1 MSIFLYLIFK
11 KQSNYEK
18 KYLLLFIVALLF
30 SQINFSQSNSG
41 IYFPISDAER
51 NQKCSYFTNAFNQK
65 PKEIR
70 FSIVKEGNQL
80 FLSTNDKN
88 WFAAVFKNSG
98 DGVAIDVVSKSI
110 YDCNKDFEDSQI
122 KGILLQPVFAQ
133 QLLRGFKKSAN
144 STNFK
149 TLVGS
154 IPKELQNDELEFNI
168 LFLNNKALCRY
179 QTIYNLESFPWDL
192 LDMGVYLDSL
202 TYKDKK
208 ITTSDKFITK
218 YKTLKFI
225 IPFQKNK
232 YEYLS
237 EDIKPLYDSLKLTDF
252 TIKKINVKAYSSI
265 EGSLERNI
273 ELQEKRANSII
284 KSLQTF
290 QQPNIITEISTS
302 ENWVEFLNDISK
314 TNYKDFKELS
324 KREIK
329 QKVVGNISSDLE
341 KYLKNHRKAV
351 IILELEKKDKYK
363 NMSKE
368 ELVDTFNQLILDENV
383 EEALVIQNSICE
395 RLKEENSPE
404 LLSKLTV
411 PKQLKFIP
419 ILTKNSVFKYILN
432 VSYAK
437 IVFDELKVLEKLDP
451 KNYQIKYNLV
461 VMKFFIWRYNW
472 EEIKE
477 NDFKA
482 EILELKK
489 FGIKQ
494 NLIDRMLV
502 NFHIVKAEKNMKERK
517 YEAKDDSVDFISETY
532 DNFTL
537 SSFDYVSLAQFLTFY
552 ANTDEA
558 IDLLEEKVK
567 EITIDEDLLFYYLN
581 LTLIDEYEVASKNYR
596 TIMLNAI
603 EINKQRF
610 CKLFDP
616 SNDGGVTFQLLKNK
630 FLKTTYCENC
640 IKN

>member
-1 MSIFLYLIFK
+1 MK
-11 KQSNYEK
+11 K
-18 KYLLLFIVALLF
+18 KYFLLFIVALLF

-51 NQKCSYFTNAFNQK
+51 NQKCSYFTNAFHQK
-65 PKEIR
+65 PKEVR

-122 KGILLQPVFAQ
+122 KGTLLQPVFAQ
-133 QLLRGFKKSAN
+133 QLLRGFKKSEK
-144 STNFK
+144 SGNFQ

-208 ITTSDKFITK
+208 ITSTDKFVTK

-232 YEYLS
+232 YEYVS

-252 TIKKINVKAYSSI
+252 TIKKINIKAYSSI
-265 EGSLERNI
+265 EGSLERNL

-324 KREIK
+324 KSEIK
-329 QKVVGNISSDLE
+329 QKVVGNVSSDLE

-368 ELVDTFNQLILDENV
+368 KLVDTFNQLILNENID
-383 EEALVIQNSICE
+383 EALVVQNSIFE
-395 RLKEENSPE
+395 KLKEENSPE

-411 PKQLKFIP
+411 PKQLKFML
-419 ILTKNSVFKYILN
+419 ILTKNTVFKYLLN

-451 KNYQIKYNLV
+451 KNYQIKYNLM

-477 NDFKA
+477 NDFKT
-482 EILELKK
+482 EILDLKK
-489 FGIKQ
+489 
-494 NLIDRMLV
+494 
-502 NFHIVKAEKNMKERK
+502 
-517 YEAKDDSVDFISETY
+517 
-532 DNFTL
+532 
-537 SSFDYVSLAQFLTFY
+537 
-552 ANTDEA
+552 
-558 IDLLEEKVK
+558 
-567 EITIDEDLLFYYLN
+567 
-581 LTLIDEYEVASKNYR
+581 
-596 TIMLNAI
+596 
-603 EINKQRF
+603 
-610 CKLFDP
+610 
-616 SNDGGVTFQLLKNK
+616 
-630 FLKTTYCENC
+630 
-640 IKN
+640 

>member
-1 MSIFLYLIFK
+1 MKKHLHFLF
-11 KQSNYEK
+11 
-18 KYLLLFIVALLF
+18 FVALLY
-30 SQINFSQSNSG
+30 SQINLSQSNSG

-51 NQKCSYFTNAFNQK
+51 NQKCTYFTNAFNQK
-65 PKEIR
+65 PKEVR
-70 FSIVKEGNQL
+70 FSIEKEGNQL
-80 FLSTNDKN
+80 FLSTNDKD

-122 KGILLQPVFAQ
+122 KGTLLQPVFAQ

-144 STNFK
+144 SINFQ

-168 LFLNNKALCRY
+168 LFLNNKTLCRY

-208 ITTSDKFITK
+208 INTSDKFVTK
-218 YKTLKFI
+218 YKTLKFV
-225 IPFQKNK
+225 IPFEKNK

-252 TIKKINVKAYSSI
+252 TIKTINIKAYSSI

-273 ELQEKRANSII
+273 ELQEKRAKSIV
-284 KSLQTF
+284 KSLQSF
-290 QQPNIITEISTS
+290 QQPNITTQISSS
-302 ENWVEFLNDISK
+302 ENWVEFLNDVTKSP
-314 TNYKDFKELS
+314 YKDLKNLS
-324 KREIK
+324 KIEIK
-329 QKVVGNISSDLE
+329 QKVVGNVSTDLE

-368 ELVDTFNQLILDENV
+368 TLVDTFNQLIVNENI
-383 EEALVIQNSICE
+383 EEALVVQNSIFD

-411 PKQLKFIP
+411 PKQLKFMP
-419 ILTKNSVFKYILN
+419 ILTKNTVFKYLLN

-437 IVFDELKVLEKLDP
+437 IVFDELKSLEKLDP

-482 EILELKK
+482 EILDLKK
-489 FGIKQ
+489 YGIKQ

-502 NFHIVKAEKNMKERK
+502 NFHIVKAEKNMKDKK
-517 YEAKDDSVDFISETY
+517 YEAKDESVDFILETY

-537 SSFDYVSLAQFLTFY
+537 SNFDYVSLAQFLTFY

-581 LTLIDEYEVASKNYR
+581 LTLIDEYAVASKNYR

-603 EINKQRF
+603 EINKKRF
-610 CKLFDP
+610 CKLFNA

-630 FLKTTYCENC
+630 YLKTTYCENC
-640 IKN
+640 TKN

>member
-1 MSIFLYLIFK
+1 MKKHLHFLF
-11 KQSNYEK
+11 
-18 KYLLLFIVALLF
+18 FVALLY
-30 SQINFSQSNSG
+30 SQINLSQSNSG

-51 NQKCSYFTNAFNQK
+51 NQKCTYFTNAFNQK
-65 PKEIR
+65 PKEVR

-80 FLSTNDKN
+80 FLSTNDKD

-122 KGILLQPVFAQ
+122 KGTLLQPVFAQ

-144 STNFK
+144 SINFQ

-168 LFLNNKALCRY
+168 LFLNNKTLCRY

-208 ITTSDKFITK
+208 INTSDKFVTK
-218 YKTLKFI
+218 YKTLKFV
-225 IPFQKNK
+225 IPFEKNK

-252 TIKKINVKAYSSI
+252 TIKTINIKAYSSI

-273 ELQEKRANSII
+273 ELQEKRAKSIV
-284 KSLQTF
+284 KSLQSF
-290 QQPNIITEISTS
+290 QQPNITTQISSS
-302 ENWVEFLNDISK
+302 ENWVEFLNDVTKSP
-314 TNYKDFKELS
+314 YKDLKNLS
-324 KREIK
+324 KIEIK
-329 QKVVGNISSDLE
+329 QKVVGNVSSDLE

-368 ELVDTFNQLILDENV
+368 TLVDTFNQLIVNENI
-383 EEALVIQNSICE
+383 EEALVVQNSIFD

-411 PKQLKFIP
+411 PKQLKFMP
-419 ILTKNSVFKYILN
+419 ILTKNTVFKYLLN

-437 IVFDELKVLEKLDP
+437 IVFDELKSLEKLDP
-451 KNYQIKYNLV
+451 KNYQIKYNLA

-482 EILELKK
+482 EILDLKK
-489 FGIKQ
+489 YGIKQ

-502 NFHIVKAEKNMKERK
+502 NFHIVKAEKNMKEKK
-517 YEAKDDSVDFISETY
+517 YEAKDDSVDFILETY

-537 SSFDYVSLAQFLTFY
+537 SNFDYVSLAQFLTFY

-581 LTLIDEYEVASKNYR
+581 LTLIDEYAVASKNYR

-603 EINKQRF
+603 EINKKRF
-610 CKLFDP
+610 CKLFNA

-630 FLKTTYCENC
+630 YLKTTYCENC
-640 IKN
+640 TKN

>member
-1 MSIFLYLIFK
+1 MKKKHLFLI
-11 KQSNYEK
+11 
-18 KYLLLFIVALLF
+18 IVALLF
-30 SQINFSQSNSG
+30 SKINFSQSNSG

-51 NQKCSYFTNAFNQK
+51 NQKCSYFTNAFHQK
-65 PKEIR
+65 PKEVR

-88 WFAAVFKNSG
+88 WFAALFKNSG

-110 YDCNKDFEDSQI
+110 YDCNKDYEDSQI
-122 KGILLQPVFAQ
+122 KGTLLQPVFAQ
-133 QLLRGFKKSAN
+133 QLLRGFKKSEN
-144 STNFK
+144 SGNFQ

-154 IPKELQNDELEFNI
+154 IPKELENAELEFNI
-168 LFLNNKALCRY
+168 LFLNNRTLCRY

-202 TYKDKK
+202 SYKDKK
-208 ITTSDKFITK
+208 ITTSDKFVTK

-225 IPFQKNK
+225 IPFEKNK
-232 YEYLS
+232 YEYVS

-252 TIKKINVKAYSSI
+252 TIKKINIKAYSSI
-265 EGSLERNI
+265 EGSLERNL

-314 TNYKDFKELS
+314 TKYKDFKELS
-324 KREIK
+324 KSEIK
-329 QKVVGNISSDLE
+329 QKVVGSVSSDLE

-351 IILELEKKDKYK
+351 VILELEKKDKYK

-368 ELVDTFNQLILDENV
+368 KLVETFNQLIIDENID
-383 EEALVIQNSICE
+383 EALVVQNSIFE

-411 PKQLKFIP
+411 PKQLKFMP
-419 ILTKNSVFKYILN
+419 ILTKNSVFKYLLN

-437 IVFDELKVLEKLDP
+437 IVFDELKFLEKLDP
-451 KNYQIKYNLV
+451 KNHQIKYNLA

-477 NDFKA
+477 NDFKT
-482 EILELKK
+482 EILDLKK
-489 FGIKQ
+489 FGVKQ
-494 NLIDRMLV
+494 NLINRMLV

-517 YEAKDDSVDFISETY
+517 YEAKDESVDFILETY
-532 DNFTL
+532 DNFEL
-537 SSFDYVSLAQFLTFY
+537 SNFDYVSLAQFLTFY

-581 LTLIDEYEVASKNYR
+581 LTLIDEYAVASKNYR

-603 EINKQRF
+603 EINKNRF
-610 CKLFDP
+610 CKLFNP

-630 FLKTTYCENC
+630 YLKTTYCENC
-640 IKN
+640 TKN

>member
-1 MSIFLYLIFK
+1 MKKHLQFLF
-11 KQSNYEK
+11 
-18 KYLLLFIVALLF
+18 FVALLY
-30 SQINFSQSNSG
+30 SQINLSQSNSG

-51 NQKCSYFTNAFNQK
+51 NQKCTYFTNAFNQK
-65 PKEIR
+65 PKEVR

-80 FLSTNDKN
+80 FLSTNDKD

-122 KGILLQPVFAQ
+122 KGTLLQPVFAQ

-144 STNFK
+144 SINFQ

-168 LFLNNKALCRY
+168 LFLNNKTLCRY

-208 ITTSDKFITK
+208 INTSDKFVTK
-218 YKTLKFI
+218 YKTLKFV
-225 IPFQKNK
+225 IPFEKNK

-252 TIKKINVKAYSSI
+252 TIKTINIKAYSSI

-273 ELQEKRANSII
+273 ELQEKRAKSIV
-284 KSLQTF
+284 KSLQSF
-290 QQPNIITEISTS
+290 QQPNITTQISSS
-302 ENWVEFLNDISK
+302 ENWVEFLNDVTKSP
-314 TNYKDFKELS
+314 YKDLKNLS
-324 KREIK
+324 KIEIK
-329 QKVVGNISSDLE
+329 QKVVGNVSSDLE

-368 ELVDTFNQLILDENV
+368 TLVDTFNQLIVNENI
-383 EEALVIQNSICE
+383 EEALVVQNSIFD

-411 PKQLKFIP
+411 PKQLKFMP
-419 ILTKNSVFKYILN
+419 ILTKNTVFKYLLN

-437 IVFDELKVLEKLDP
+437 IVFDELKSLEKLDT
-451 KNYQIKYNLV
+451 KNYQIKYNLA

-482 EILELKK
+482 EILDLKK
-489 FGIKQ
+489 YGIKQ

-502 NFHIVKAEKNMKERK
+502 NFHIVKAEKNMKDKK
-517 YEAKDDSVDFISETY
+517 YEAKDESVDFILETY

-537 SSFDYVSLAQFLTFY
+537 SNFDYVSLAQFLTFY

-581 LTLIDEYEVASKNYR
+581 LTLIDEYAVASKNYR

-603 EINKQRF
+603 EINKKRF
-610 CKLFDP
+610 CKLFNA

-630 FLKTTYCENC
+630 YLKTTYCENC
-640 IKN
+640 TKN

>member
-1 MSIFLYLIFK
+1 MKKHLQFLF
-11 KQSNYEK
+11 
-18 KYLLLFIVALLF
+18 FVALLY
-30 SQINFSQSNSG
+30 SQINLSQSNSG

-51 NQKCSYFTNAFNQK
+51 NQKCTYFTNAFNQK
-65 PKEIR
+65 PKEVR

-80 FLSTNDKN
+80 FLSTNDKD

-122 KGILLQPVFAQ
+122 KGTLLQPVFAQ

-144 STNFK
+144 SINFQ

-168 LFLNNKALCRY
+168 LFLNNKTLCRY

-208 ITTSDKFITK
+208 INTSDKFVTK
-218 YKTLKFI
+218 YKTLKFV
-225 IPFQKNK
+225 IPFEKNK

-252 TIKKINVKAYSSI
+252 TIKTINIKAYSSI

-273 ELQEKRANSII
+273 ELQEKRAKSIV
-284 KSLQTF
+284 KSLQSF
-290 QQPNIITEISTS
+290 QQPNITTQISSS
-302 ENWVEFLNDISK
+302 ENWVEFLNDVTKSP
-314 TNYKDFKELS
+314 YKDLKNLS
-324 KREIK
+324 KIEIK
-329 QKVVGNISSDLE
+329 QKVLGNVSSDLE

-368 ELVDTFNQLILDENV
+368 TLVDTFNQLIVNENI
-383 EEALVIQNSICE
+383 EEALVVQNSIFD

-411 PKQLKFIP
+411 PKQLKFMP
-419 ILTKNSVFKYILN
+419 ILTKNTVFKYLLN

-437 IVFDELKVLEKLDP
+437 IVFDELKSLEKLDT
-451 KNYQIKYNLV
+451 KNYQIKYNLA

-482 EILELKK
+482 EILDLKK
-489 FGIKQ
+489 YGIKQ

-502 NFHIVKAEKNMKERK
+502 NFHIVKAEKNMKDKK
-517 YEAKDDSVDFISETY
+517 YEAKDESVDFILETY

-537 SSFDYVSLAQFLTFY
+537 SNFDYVSLAQFLTFY

-581 LTLIDEYEVASKNYR
+581 LTLIDEYAVASKNYR

-603 EINKQRF
+603 EINKKRF
-610 CKLFDP
+610 CKLFNA

-630 FLKTTYCENC
+630 YLKTTYCENC
-640 IKN
+640 TKN

>member
-1 MSIFLYLIFK
+1 MKKHLHFLF
-11 KQSNYEK
+11 
-18 KYLLLFIVALLF
+18 FVALLY
-30 SQINFSQSNSG
+30 SQINLSQSNSG

-51 NQKCSYFTNAFNQK
+51 NQKCTYFTNAFNQK
-65 PKEIR
+65 PKEVR

-80 FLSTNDKN
+80 FLSTNDKD

-122 KGILLQPVFAQ
+122 KGTLLQPVFAQ

-144 STNFK
+144 SINFQ

-168 LFLNNKALCRY
+168 LFLNNKTLCRY

-208 ITTSDKFITK
+208 INTSDKFVTK
-218 YKTLKFI
+218 YKTLKFV
-225 IPFQKNK
+225 IPFEKNK

-252 TIKKINVKAYSSI
+252 TIKTINIKAYSSI

-273 ELQEKRANSII
+273 ELQEKRAKSIV
-284 KSLQTF
+284 KSLQSF
-290 QQPNIITEISTS
+290 QQPNITTQISSS
-302 ENWVEFLNDISK
+302 ENWVEFLNDVTKSP
-314 TNYKDFKELS
+314 YKDLKNLS
-324 KREIK
+324 KIEIK
-329 QKVVGNISSDLE
+329 QKVVGNVSSDLE

-368 ELVDTFNQLILDENV
+368 TLVDTFNQLIVNENI
-383 EEALVIQNSICE
+383 EEALVVQNSIFD

-411 PKQLKFIP
+411 PKQLKFMP
-419 ILTKNSVFKYILN
+419 ILTKNTVFKYLLN

-437 IVFDELKVLEKLDP
+437 IVFDELKSLEKLDP
-451 KNYQIKYNLV
+451 KNYQIKYNLA

-482 EILELKK
+482 EILDLKK
-489 FGIKQ
+489 YGIKQ

-517 YEAKDDSVDFISETY
+517 YEAKDDSVDFILDTY

-537 SSFDYVSLAQFLTFY
+537 SNFDYVSLAQFLTFY

-581 LTLIDEYEVASKNYR
+581 LTLIDEYAVASKNYR

-603 EINKQRF
+603 EINKKRF
-610 CKLFDP
+610 CKLFNA

-630 FLKTTYCENC
+630 YLKTTYCENC
-640 IKN
+640 TKN

>member
-1 MSIFLYLIFK
+1 MK
-11 KQSNYEK
+11 K

-122 KGILLQPVFAQ
+122 KGTLLQPVFAQ

-368 ELVDTFNQLILDENV
+368 ELVDTFNQLILDENI

-411 PKQLKFIP
+411 PKQLKFIT

>member
-1 MSIFLYLIFK
+1 MK
-11 KQSNYEK
+11 K
-18 KYLLLFIVALLF
+18 KYLLLIIASLLF

-51 NQKCSYFTNAFNQK
+51 NQKCTYFTNAFNQK
-65 PKEIR
+65 PKEVR

-80 FLSTNDKN
+80 FLSTNDKD

-122 KGILLQPVFAQ
+122 KGTLLQPVFAQ

-144 STNFK
+144 SINFQ

-154 IPKELQNDELEFNI
+154 IPKEFQNDELEFNI
-168 LFLNNKALCRY
+168 LFLNNKTLCRY

-225 IPFQKNK
+225 IPFEKNK

-252 TIKKINVKAYSSI
+252 TIKTINIKAYSSI

-273 ELQEKRANSII
+273 ELQEKRAKSIV
-284 KSLQTF
+284 KSLQSF
-290 QQPNIITEISTS
+290 QQPNITTQISSS
-302 ENWVEFLNDISK
+302 ENWVEFLNDVTKSP
-314 TNYKDFKELS
+314 YKDLKNLS
-324 KREIK
+324 KIEIK

-368 ELVDTFNQLILDENV
+368 TLVDTFNQLIVNENI
-383 EEALVIQNSICE
+383 EEALVVQNSIFD

-411 PKQLKFIP
+411 PKQLKFMP
-419 ILTKNSVFKYILN
+419 ILTKNTVFKYLLN

-437 IVFDELKVLEKLDP
+437 IVFDELKSLEKLDT
-451 KNYQIKYNLV
+451 KNYQIKYNLA
-461 VMKFFIWRYNW
+461 VMKFFIWRFNW

-482 EILELKK
+482 EILDLKK
-489 FGIKQ
+489 YGIKQ

-517 YEAKDDSVDFISETY
+517 YEAKDESVDFILETY

-537 SSFDYVSLAQFLTFY
+537 SNFDYVSLAQFLTFY

-581 LTLIDEYEVASKNYR
+581 LTLIDEYAVASKNYR

-603 EINKQRF
+603 EINKKRF
-610 CKLFDP
+610 CKLFNA

-630 FLKTTYCENC
+630 YLKTTYCENC
-640 IKN
+640 TKN

>member
-1 MSIFLYLIFK
+1 
-11 KQSNYEK
+11 
-18 KYLLLFIVALLF
+18 
-30 SQINFSQSNSG
+30 
-41 IYFPISDAER
+41 
-51 NQKCSYFTNAFNQK
+51 
-65 PKEIR
+65 
-70 FSIVKEGNQL
+70 
-80 FLSTNDKN
+80 
-88 WFAAVFKNSG
+88 
-98 DGVAIDVVSKSI
+98 
-110 YDCNKDFEDSQI
+110 
-122 KGILLQPVFAQ
+122 
-133 QLLRGFKKSAN
+133 
-144 STNFK
+144 
-149 TLVGS
+149 
-154 IPKELQNDELEFNI
+154 
-168 LFLNNKALCRY
+168 
-179 QTIYNLESFPWDL
+179 
-192 LDMGVYLDSL
+192 
-202 TYKDKK
+202 
-208 ITTSDKFITK
+208 
-218 YKTLKFI
+218 
-225 IPFQKNK
+225 
-232 YEYLS
+232 
-237 EDIKPLYDSLKLTDF
+237 
-252 TIKKINVKAYSSI
+252 
-265 EGSLERNI
+265 
-273 ELQEKRANSII
+273 
-284 KSLQTF
+284 
-290 QQPNIITEISTS
+290 
-302 ENWVEFLNDISK
+302 
-314 TNYKDFKELS
+314 
-324 KREIK
+324 
-329 QKVVGNISSDLE
+329 
-341 KYLKNHRKAV
+341 
-351 IILELEKKDKYK
+351 
-363 NMSKE
+363 MSKE
-368 ELVDTFNQLILDENV
+368 ELVDTFNQLILDENI

-502 NFHIVKAEKNMKERK
+502 NFHIVKAEKNMKDRK

-581 LTLIDEYEVASKNYR
+581 LTFIDEYEVASKNYR